1 MDKDICD
8 SFIIDIKIEV
18 DGLNG
23 MLCSWLSGCIGGVRG
38 DGVLCVLVCWC
49 VGVLCVLVCVG
60 VLGCVVIF

>member
-23 MLCSWLSGCIGGVRG
+23 MLCSWLSGCIGGCEGGR
-38 DGVLCVLVCWC
+38 WFF
-49 VGVLCVLVCVG
+49 VCVG

>member
-38 DGVLCVLVCWC
+38 DGVLCVLV
-49 VGVLCVLVCVG
+49 
-60 VLGCVVIF
+60 